1 MKILRKKESYV
12 KVSYNKLWY
21 LMLDKTMNKTNPK
34 KVNGIS
40 ITITKFAKGENV
52 TTDILIRIYKIL
64 DF

>member
-1 MKILRKKESYV
+1 MKVLRKKESYV

-34 KVNGIS
+34 KVNGIN
-40 ITITKFAKGENV
+40 ITITKFAKGKNV